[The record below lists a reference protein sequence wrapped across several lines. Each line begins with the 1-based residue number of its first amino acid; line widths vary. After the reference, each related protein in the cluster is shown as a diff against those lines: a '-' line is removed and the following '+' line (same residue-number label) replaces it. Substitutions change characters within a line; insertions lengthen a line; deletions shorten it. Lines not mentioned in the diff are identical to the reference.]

1 MFNSL
6 PKLTAIKV
14 ENLRLRAYI
23 GFIDW
28 EKIKLQDLI
37 ISYSFKYDAANAAK
51 TDAVE
56 DAIDYKNITKKII
69 EAIDNNS
76 FHLIEKVAELVYS
89 MLQSESI
96 YLQNICVKVE
106 KPHALRFADNVC
118 VEINGNDRFNTAMI
132 AIGSNIEPTFNIEHA
147 LEMIASECTVLKK
160 TEFIT
165 TKPLKFEA
173 QADFVNGALLV
184 ATHLSYNEL
193 HMFLRKIEVLLQRER
208 TENKN
213 APRTIDLDI
222 TTFNGVLVD
231 KEINE
236 LPFLVDFLNIL
247 HPEMTIN

>member
-1 MFNSL
+1 MFNSI
-6 PKLTAIKV
+6 PKLTTIKV

-37 ISYSFKYDAANAAK
+37 ISYSFKYDATYA
-51 TDAVE
+51 TQSDAVE
-56 DAIDYKNITKKII
+56 DAVDYKNITKKII

-89 MLQSESI
+89 MLQNESI

-132 AIGSNIEPTFNIEHA
+132 AIGSNIEPHQNIKTALSLLNEHVQ
-147 LEMIASECTVLKK
+147 LINK

-165 TKPLKFEA
+165 TKPLKFED
-173 QADFVNGALLV
+173 QADFVNGAILV
-184 ATHLSYNEL
+184 ATKFSFLEL
-193 HMFLRKIEVLLQRER
+193 KNMLRKIENKLNRVR

-213 APRTIDLDI
+213 APRTIDLDV
-222 TTFNGVLVD
+222 TTFNGKLVD
-231 KEINE
+231 NEIYE
-236 LPFLVDFLNIL
+236 LPFLVDFLHDLQPDIK
-247 HPEMTIN
+247 I